1 MEQERNLRQEQVI
14 NEDEQMLSFPK
25 EESRFGKKG
34 FWLLAVGVF
43 LGSFLITSIVLFFQR
58 ENGNELETEQKIT
71 EKIIAADD
79 IVEERIFYAQCDH
92 LVTEVNEDRLY
103 VGLNVNDLE
112 KQGWQ
117 VTPQEE
123 NSWWLYREENT
134 LCPDDMEKRSI
145 RKNGSKLSVYTGP
158 VGAKGELLFDLDY
171 GEEMLPE
178 NWQQQLESGGIDFA
192 DEKVLFS
199 ALESLDEYLE

>member
-1 MEQERNLRQEQVI
+1 MEQEQEI
-14 NEDEQMLSFPK
+14 SLDEK
-25 EESRFGKKG
+25 ESRLGKKG
-34 FWLLAVGVF
+34 FWLLAIGVF
-43 LGSFLITSIVLFFQR
+43 LGSFLITSAVLFLNR
-58 ENGNELETEQKIT
+58 ENGGELETEQKVA
-71 EKIIAADD
+71 EKIITADD
-79 IVEERIFYAQCDH
+79 VVEERIFYAQCDH

-158 VGAKGELLFDLDY
+158 VGVKGEVLFDLDY

-178 NWQQQLESGGIDFA
+178 NWQRQLEAGGIDFA
-192 DEKVLFS
+192 NEIILFS

>member
-1 MEQERNLRQEQVI
+1 MEQEQEI
-14 NEDEQMLSFPK
+14 SLDER
-25 EESRFGKKG
+25 ESHLGKKG

-43 LGSFLITSIVLFFQR
+43 LGSFLITSVVLFFNR
-58 ENGNELETEQKIT
+58 EDGNELETEQKIT

-79 IVEERIFYAQCDH
+79 VVEERIFYAPCQH
-92 LVTEVNEDRLY
+92 LITEVNEDRLY
-103 VGLNVNDLE
+103 VGLNAQDLE

-117 VTPQEE
+117 VTAKGE

-134 LCPDDMEKRSI
+134 LCPDDMERRNI
-145 RKNGSKLSVYTGP
+145 RKNGDKLSVYTGP
-158 VGAKGELLFDLDY
+158 VGAEGEVLFDLDY
-171 GEEMLPE
+171 SEDMLPE
-178 NWQQQLESGGIDFA
+178 NWQRQLEAGGIDFA